1 VRKQTSG
8 DVVREV
14 TDYLD
19 LSIASVEVA
28 RLGLRM
34 FREGLL
40 QHPPADSNPDPMV
53 YIGAG
58 DPNDPST
65 VPTTA
70 VRRSALLSDTAQR
83 ARVDVELGQQWIV
96 ATYSRWE
103 GHFRP
108 ELARSLVMRSE
119 DVVIPLFGDL
129 RRLRHDVVHH
139 LGTATAEW
147 SGRCELLPAL
157 AENVRIEVGDAEFR
171 LIRQAWAA
179 TASELST

>member
-1 VRKQTSG
+1 MSKQTPE

-14 TDYLD
+14 TNYLD

-34 FREGLL
+34 FRAEILKQL
-40 QHPPADSNPDPMV
+40 PADSNPDPMI

-58 DPNDPST
+58 DPDDPST
-65 VPTTA
+65 IPTTA
-70 VRRSALLSDTAQR
+70 VRRSALLSDTAHQ
-83 ARVDVELGQQWIV
+83 ARVEVELGQQWIV

-103 GHFRP
+103 KHFRP
-108 ELARSLVMRSE
+108 VIARSLGVPSE
-119 DVVIPLFGDL
+119 DVLIPLFGDL

-139 LGTATAEW
+139 LGTATAKW

-157 AENVRIEVGDAEFR
+157 EENERIEVGDPEFR
-171 LIRQAWAA
+171 LIREAWAA
-179 TASELST
+179 SASELST

>member
-1 VRKQTSG
+1 MRKRNPE

-34 FREGLL
+34 FREGVLK
-40 QHPPADSNPDPMV
+40 QSPADSNPDPMI

-58 DPNDPST
+58 DPDHPST

-70 VRRSALLSDTAQR
+70 VRRSALLSDTARQ
-83 ARVDVELGQQWIV
+83 ARVEVELGQQWIV
-96 ATYSRWE
+96 ATYSRWDK
-103 GHFRP
+103 HFRP
-108 ELARSLVMRSE
+108 EIARSLGVRSE

-139 LGTATAEW
+139 LGTATAKW

-157 AENVRIEVGDAEFR
+157 AENEQIEVGDPEFR
-171 LIRQAWAA
+171 LIRATWAA
-179 TASELST
+179 SASELTT